1 MEVQFFKEFF
11 EKSPNA
17 YSCHRKVM
25 DEHGIPYDYEFLAV
39 NKAYEK
45 MMGVQAHD
53 LINKRFYEVFPIGWD
68 GEWQW
73 KDKFN
78 TAILN
83 QSPTHFDM
91 HYFSLDK
98 WIRVKVFPLY
108 GDIFACIFN
117 DVTKEYLLDTE
128 IKGFLAV
135 NPDMLCVANTDGD
148 FLKVNQKFEY
158 VLGYSV
164 EELEGESF
172 VSLVHPDDIPST
184 LNVINDLKKQKS
196 IMSFINRIRSKRGSY
211 RYLEWR
217 SQPNGKYIYAS
228 ARDITEKRLK
238 EMNLIQLAEEL
249 QKKNESLE
257 TLAVTDELT
266 GLYNR
271 YFIDI
276 KIKEEM
282 EISDFTNRPL
292 SLIILDLDHFKLVN
306 DKWGH
311 PIGDEV
317 LKHSAELTKKSI
329 RKSDI
334 LARFGGEEFVVLMP
348 NTSLHDALVVAE
360 NIRRQMEN
368 APYPI
373 VGRVTASF
381 GVAER
386 KKKESFYNWYKR
398 TDEALY
404 CAKKGGRNLVICSNQ
419 QENTTIAK
427 VHLDWK
433 SEWECG
439 HQQIDGQHKELVKQ
453 GDILIQMSL
462 SNESYEKILHQL
474 DIVLNHIVVHF
485 DTEEQILKDIGFPGY
500 ETHATI
506 HKNLVE
512 QALQLKES
520 YQKGQ
525 LKSSAFFS
533 FIVDEIIIGHM
544 LDQDRKFFS
553 YIPSLEKSD
562 CTLIT

>member
-1 MEVQFFKEFF
+1 MRETDFKEFF
-11 EKSPNA
+11 DKSPNA
-17 YSCHRKVM
+17 YSYHKKII
-25 DEHGIPYDYEFLAV
+25 DEQGNPYDYEFLAV

-45 MMGVQAHD
+45 MMGVQAHN
-53 LINKRFYEVFPIGWD
+53 LINKRFTEVFPIGW
-68 GEWQW
+68 EAENQW
-73 KDKFN
+73 TEIFN
-78 TAILN
+78 EVTLN
-83 QSPTHFDM
+83 QRLAQFDL
-91 HYFSLDK
+91 HHQSIDK
-98 WIRVKVFPLY
+98 WIRITVFPIN
-108 GDIFACIFN
+108 GKAFACIYS
-117 DVTKEYLLDTE
+117 DVTKEYLLDKE
-128 IKGFLAV
+128 IKGFLTV
-135 NPDMLCVANTDGD
+135 NPDMLCVVDTDGK
-148 FLKVNQKFEY
+148 FLKINQKFEHI
-158 VLGYSV
+158 LGYTS
-164 EELEGESF
+164 EDLEGEKI
-172 VSLVHPDDIPST
+172 VSLAHPDDLPST
-184 LNVINDLKKQKS
+184 VNVIKDWQNQQS
-196 IMSFINRIRSKRGSY
+196 IINFINRVRCKDGSY

-217 SQPNGKYIYAS
+217 FQPNGKFIYAS

-249 QKKNESLE
+249 LEKNESLK
-257 TLAVTDELT
+257 TLAITDELT

-271 YFIDI
+271 HFIDI
-276 KIKEEM
+276 RIKEEM
-282 EISDFTNRPL
+282 ENSDRHNKPL

-317 LKHSAELTKKSI
+317 LKHSAKLTKKAL

-348 NTSLHDALVVAE
+348 NTGIHDALVVAE
-360 NIRRQMEN
+360 NIRQQMEN
-368 APYPI
+368 CPFSIA
-373 VGRVTASF
+373 GRVTASF

-386 KKKESFYNWYKR
+386 RKNESFYNWYKR
-398 TDEALY
+398 ADEALY

-433 SEWECG
+433 SEWESG
-439 HQQIDGQHKELVKQ
+439 HQQIDAQHQELVKQ

-462 SNESYEKILHQL
+462 SNEEYEKILHQL

-500 ETHATI
+500 EEHAAI
-506 HKNLVE
+506 HNNLVE

-544 LDQDRKFFS
+544 IEKDQKFFS
-553 YIPSLEKSD
+553 YISNPEKVD
-562 CTLIT
+562 CTLIN

>member
-1 MEVQFFKEFF
+1 
-11 EKSPNA
+11 
-17 YSCHRKVM
+17 M

-45 MMGVQAHD
+45 MMGVQARD

-83 QSPTHFDM
+83 QSPMHFDM
-91 HYFSLDK
+91 HHFSIDK

-128 IKGFLAV
+128 NKGFLSV
-135 NPDMLCVANTDGD
+135 NPDMLCVANTDGK
-148 FLKVNQKFEY
+148 FLKVNQKFEHI
-158 VLGYSV
+158 LGYTV

-184 LNVINDLKKQKS
+184 LNVLNDLEEQKS
-196 IMSFINRIRSKRGSY
+196 IMSFINRVRCKSGSY

-271 YFIDI
+271 HFIDI
-276 KIKEEM
+276 RIKEEM
-282 EISDFTNRPL
+282 ENSDRHNKPL

-317 LKHSAELTKKSI
+317 LKHSAELTKRSI

-348 NTSLHDALVVAE
+348 NTRMGDALLVAE
-360 NIRRQMEN
+360 NIRQQMES
-368 APYPI
+368 APNSI
-373 VGRVTASF
+373 VGQVTASF

-386 KKKESFYNWYKR
+386 RNNESFYNWYKR

-419 QENTTIAK
+419 QENTTIAR
-427 VHLDWK
+427 VHLNWK
-433 SEWECG
+433 TEWESG
-439 HQQIDGQHKELVKQ
+439 HQQIDAQHQELVKQ

-462 SNESYEKILHQL
+462 SNEEYEKILHQL
-474 DIVLNHIVVHF
+474 DIVLNHIVAHF

-500 ETHATI
+500 EEHAAI
-506 HKNLVE
+506 HNNLVE

-525 LKSSAFFS
+525 LKSSSFFS

-544 LDQDRKFFS
+544 LDKDRTFFS
-553 YIPSLEKSD
+553 YIPNPEKVD
-562 CTLIT
+562 CTLIN

>member
-11 EKSPNA
+11 EKSPSAN
-17 YSCHRKVM
+17 SCLRKVM
-25 DEHGIPYDYEFLAV
+25 DEQGIPYDYEFLAV
-39 NKAYEK
+39 NKSFQK

-53 LINKRFYEVFPIGWD
+53 LINKRFYEVFPRGLE
-68 GEWQW
+68 GQWQW
-73 KDKFN
+73 TDKFN

-83 QSPTHFDM
+83 QSLTYFDM
-91 HYFSLDK
+91 HHFSIDK
-98 WIRVKVFPLY
+98 WIRVKVFPLN

-117 DVTKEYLLDTE
+117 DVSKEYLLDTE

-148 FLKVNQKFEY
+148 FLKVNQQFEH

-184 LNVINDLKKQKS
+184 LNIMNDLKKQKS
-196 IMSFINRIRSKRGSY
+196 IMSFINRFRSKSGSY

-238 EMNLIQLAEEL
+238 EMDLMQLAVKL

-271 YFIDI
+271 HFIDFR
-276 KIKEEM
+276 IKEEM
-282 EISDFTNRPL
+282 ENSDCHDKPL
-292 SLIILDLDHFKLVN
+292 SLIILDLDHFKHVN

-317 LKHSAELTKKSI
+317 LKHSAQLTKKSI

-334 LARFGGEEFVVLMP
+334 LARIGGEEFVVLMP
-348 NTSLHDALVVAE
+348 NTGIHDALVVAE
-360 NIRRQMEN
+360 KIRQQMQNI
-368 APYPI
+368 PYSI
-373 VGRVTASF
+373 TGRVTASF
-381 GVAER
+381 GVAEKR
-386 KKKESFYNWYKR
+386 KNESFNNWYKR

-404 CAKKGGRNLVICSNQ
+404 RAKKGGRNLVICSNP

-439 HQQIDGQHKELVKQ
+439 HQQIDGQHQELVKQ

-462 SNESYEKILHQL
+462 SNVEDDKILHQL
-474 DIVLNHIVVHF
+474 DIVLNHIVIHF
-485 DTEEQILKDIGFPGY
+485 DTEEQILKDIGFPDY
-500 ETHATI
+500 EAHATI

-512 QALQLKES
+512 KSLQLKES
-520 YQKGQ
+520 YQNEQ

-533 FIVDEIIIGHM
+533 FIIDEIIIGHM
-544 LDQDRKFFS
+544 LDKDRKFFS
-553 YIPSLEKSD
+553 YIP
-562 CTLIT
+562 TLKKQIVP